1 MRPWRGSRI
10 ENMGGKVAKGANI
23 CLAFSDTN
31 SLELFFLLILHF
43 SEVKWAVVL
52 KKTHTPKGLELCLL
66 FVF

>member
-23 CLAFSDTN
+23 WAFSDTN
-31 SLELFFLLILHF
+31 SLQLFFFLILHF

-52 KKTHTPKGLELCLL
+52 KKHTHQKD
-66 FVF
+66 

>member
-31 SLELFFLLILHF
+31 SLQLFFF
-43 SEVKWAVVL
+43 FNPS
-52 KKTHTPKGLELCLL
+52 
-66 FVF
+66 F

>member
-31 SLELFFLLILHF
+31 SLQLFFFLLILHF

-52 KKTHTPKGLELCLL
+52 KKHTHQKD
-66 FVF
+66 